1 MQQPERTPLTPISK
15 SGRYTLRMQ
24 KINPQYIRQSTFDGS
39 LEYAFF
45 FTDQKNN
52 SLSYK
57 CSVGKSSGKSLAIL
71 IGKFSG
77 QYKQP
82 LVLEADVDKFVAYCE
97 PAVGKT
103 LEVDVE
109 VVKQG
114 VGQTGKPWFNYRL
127 NFPKAAKSAGNDQ
140 PDSGAIPF

>member
-1 MQQPERTPLTPISK
+1 MQQPENTPLTPISN
-15 SGRYTLRMQ
+15 SGRYTLRMA
-24 KINPQYIRQSTFDGS
+24 KINPQYIRESKIDGS
-39 LEYAFF
+39 IEYSFF

-52 SLSYK
+52 SLSYQ
-57 CSVGKSSGKSLAIL
+57 CSVGKSRGISLAIL

-77 QYKQP
+77 QYKLP
-82 LVLEADVDKFVAYCE
+82 LVVETDKDKFLAYCE

-114 VGQTGKPWFNYRL
+114 VKQNGKPWFNYRL

>member
-15 SGRYTLRMQ
+15 SGRYTLRMG
-24 KINPQYIRQSTFDGS
+24 KINPQFIRQSTFDGS

-82 LVLEADVDKFVAYCE
+82 LV
-97 PAVGKT
+97 KT

-127 NFPKAAKSAGNDQ
+127 NFPKAAKPAGNDQ